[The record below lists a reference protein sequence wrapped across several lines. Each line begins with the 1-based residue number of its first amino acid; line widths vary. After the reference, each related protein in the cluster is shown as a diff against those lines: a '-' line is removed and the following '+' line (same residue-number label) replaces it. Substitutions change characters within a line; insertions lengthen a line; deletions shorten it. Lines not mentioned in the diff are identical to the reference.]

1 MKNDSHHN
9 IFIVSHDVRYQRGN
23 SVKNT
28 GEKMTMG
35 KTIIQKIFESHS
47 NTTAAINDIIDVT
60 IDIRVARDF
69 GGANVV
75 KHLEEN
81 HLSIHDPKHTFF
93 TFDCN
98 PGGCDQKYAENQQ
111 LCRVFARKYGVKIY
125 DINSGIGTHLAFD
138 EGLVFPGDTFVSTDS
153 HANILGALGAFGQGM
168 GDIDIAYAFAHG
180 KIWFKVPPTIKIV
193 LKGTPAKTTTP
204 KDVVLKINKEL
215 GANGLLGYAAELYG
229 VYVDSLSLD
238 GRITIAS
245 MATEMGGIII
255 LIPSNIKIMDYYR
268 STFGITIKPI
278 QPDPDAFYERTIEI
292 DISDLLPQIAR
303 PGHPED
309 VVRVSEVSGIPVDSG
324 FIGSCTN
331 GRLEDMRAAAAIL
344 KDKTIAPGRI
354 LKIVPATD
362 MIWNS
367 CLKEGLLKIFKDAGA
382 LVGSAGCA
390 GCAAGQIGQTGK
402 GEVTIST
409 GNRNFTGKQGKGDIY
424 LASPQTVAAS
434 LLAGYITTID
444 AIPKKPAP
452 VKVETTPAKTTLE
465 KKKEQRVFPLVVE
478 GRAWVIQK
486 DNIDTD
492 MIYHNRHLAITN
504 PAEMGPYTFGNLKG
518 HEQFAKEA
526 KEGDIVVVGKNFGC
540 GSSRQQA
547 VDCFKALGISV
558 IIAESFGA
566 IYERNAINS
575 GMPILIAEGISKKL
589 YDKDVLS
596 LDFTTGQITDKTQK
610 KSFNAKPFSETQKEI
625 YLRGGLL
632 GG

>member
-1 MKNDSHHN
+1 
-9 IFIVSHDVRYQRGN
+9 
-23 SVKNT
+23 
-28 GEKMTMG
+28 MG
-35 KTIIQKIFESHS
+35 KTIIQKIFEAHS
-47 NTTAAINDIIDVT
+47 NTTAEINDIIDVT
-60 IDIRVARDF
+60 IDVRVARDF

-81 HLSIHDPKHTFF
+81 HLPIHDPKHTFF

-111 LCRVFARKYGVKIY
+111 LCRVFARRHGIKIY

-180 KIWFKVPPTIKIV
+180 KIWFKVPPTIRIV
-193 LKGTPAKTTTP
+193 LKGTPAKNTTP

-215 GANGLLGYAAELYG
+215 GADGLLGYAAELYG
-229 VYVDSLSLD
+229 LYIDSLSFD

-255 LIPSNIKIMDYYR
+255 LFPTNQKIMDYYR
-268 STFGITIKPI
+268 NTFGITIKPMHA
-278 QPDPDAFYERTIEI
+278 DLDARYQRTIEI
-292 DISDLLPQIAR
+292 DISDLPPQIAR

-309 VVRVSEVSGIPVDSG
+309 VVSVLELSGIPVDSG

-344 KDKTIAPGRI
+344 KDKIIAPGRI

-444 AIPKKPAP
+444 AIPKKPVP
-452 VKVETTPAKTTLE
+452 VKVESAPVKTSPE
-465 KKKEQRVFPLVVE
+465 QKKEEKVSPLVVE

-518 HEQFAKEA
+518 YEQFAKEA
-526 KEGDIVVVGKNFGC
+526 KKGDIVAVGKNFGC

-558 IIAESFGA
+558 IVAESFGA

-575 GMPILIAEGISKKL
+575 GMPILVAEDITKKL
-589 YDKDVLS
+589 HDKDVLS
-596 LDFTTGQITDKTQK
+596 IDFTTGQITDKTKK
-610 KSFNAKPFSETQKEI
+610 KSFNAKPFSEAQKEI

>member
-1 MKNDSHHN
+1 
-9 IFIVSHDVRYQRGN
+9 
-23 SVKNT
+23 
-28 GEKMTMG
+28 MG
-35 KTIIQKIFESHS
+35 KTIIQKIFGAHS
-47 NTTAAINDIIDVT
+47 NTIAAINEIINVT

-75 KHLEEN
+75 RHLEEN
-81 HLSIHDPKHTFF
+81 HLPLHDPKHTFF

-111 LCRVFARKYGVKIY
+111 LCRVFARKHGIKIY

-168 GDIDIAYAFAHG
+168 GDIDIAYAFAYG

-204 KDVVLKINKEL
+204 KDIVLKINKEL
-215 GANGLLGYAAELYG
+215 GANGLLGYAAEIYG
-229 VYVDSLSLD
+229 SFVDSLSLD
-238 GRITIAS
+238 GRVTIAS

-255 LIPSNIKIMDYYR
+255 LFPTNEKIMDYYR
-268 STFGITIKPI
+268 TTFGITIKPI
-278 QPDPDAFYERTIEI
+278 HADPDAQYDRTIEI
-292 DISDLLPQIAR
+292 DISGLPPQIAR

-309 VVRVSEVSGIPVDSG
+309 VVNVSEVSGIPVDSG

-344 KDKTIAPGRI
+344 RDKTIAPGRI

-362 MIWNS
+362 MIWNT
-367 CLKEGLLKIFKDAGA
+367 CLKEGLLRVFKDAGA

-402 GEVTIST
+402 GEVTISS

-434 LLAGYITTID
+434 LLAGYITTVE
-444 AIPKKPAP
+444 AIPKKPMP
-452 VKVETTPAKTTLE
+452 VKVETTLVKTIPE
-465 KKKEQRVFPLVVE
+465 QKKEQMIFPLVVE

-492 MIYHNRHLAITN
+492 MIFHNRHLTITN
-504 PAEMGPYTFGNLKG
+504 PVEMRPYTFGNLKG
-518 HEQFAKEA
+518 YEQFAKEA
-526 KEGDIVVVGKNFGC
+526 QKGDIVVVGKNFGC

-575 GMPILIAEGISKKL
+575 GMPILVAEGITKKL
-589 YDKDVLS
+589 HDKDMLS
-596 LDFTTGQITDKTQK
+596 VDFTTGQITDKTQRQ
-610 KSFNAKPFSETQKEI
+610 SFYIKPFSEAQKEI

>member
-1 MKNDSHHN
+1 
-9 IFIVSHDVRYQRGN
+9 
-23 SVKNT
+23 
-28 GEKMTMG
+28 MG
-35 KTIIQKIFESHS
+35 KTIIQKIFETHS
-47 NTTAAINDIIDVT
+47 NTAAAINEIIDVT

-81 HLSIHDPKHTFF
+81 RLPIHDPKHTFF

-111 LCRVFARKYGVKIY
+111 LCRVFARKHGIKIY

-193 LKGTPAKTTTP
+193 LKGTPAKNTTP
-204 KDVVLKINKEL
+204 KDVVLKTNKIL

-229 VYVDSLSLD
+229 PYVDSLSLD
-238 GRITIAS
+238 GRVTIAS

-255 LIPSNIKIMDYYR
+255 LFPTNEKIMDYYKN
-268 STFGITIKPI
+268 TFGITIKPTHA
-278 QPDPDAFYERTIEI
+278 DSDAQYERTIEI
-292 DISDLLPQIAR
+292 DIGGLPPQIAR

-309 VVRVSEVSGIPVDSG
+309 VVNVSEVSGILVDSG

-331 GRLEDMRAAAAIL
+331 GRLEDMRAVAAIL
-344 KDKTIAPGRI
+344 RDKTIAPGRI

-434 LLAGYITTID
+434 LLAGYITTVD
-444 AIPKKPAP
+444 AIPKKPIP
-452 VKVETTPAKTTLE
+452 VKVETTAVRTISE
-465 KKKEQRVFPLVVE
+465 QKKEKTISPLVLE
-478 GRAWVIQK
+478 GRVWVIQK

-518 HEQFAKEA
+518 YEQFAKEA
-526 KEGDIVVVGKNFGC
+526 KKGDIVVVGKNFGC

-547 VDCFKALGISV
+547 VDCFKAVGISV
-558 IIAESFGA
+558 IVAESFGA

-575 GMPILIAEGISKKL
+575 GMPILVAEGITKKL
-589 YDKDVLS
+589 SDKDLVSIDLA
-596 LDFTTGQITDKTQK
+596 TGLISDKTQK
-610 KSFNAKPFSETQKEI
+610 KTFNAKPFSEAQKEI

-632 GG
+632 VGV

>member
-1 MKNDSHHN
+1 
-9 IFIVSHDVRYQRGN
+9 
-23 SVKNT
+23 
-28 GEKMTMG
+28 MG
-35 KTIIQKIFESHS
+35 KTIIQKIFEAH
-47 NTTAAINDIIDVT
+47 THTDARVGDIIDVG
-60 IDIRVARDF
+60 IDVRVARDF

-75 KHLEEN
+75 KHIQDHRLP
-81 HLSIHDPKHTFF
+81 IHDPKQTFF

-111 LCRVFARKYGVKIY
+111 ICRVFARKHGIKIY

-153 HANILGALGAFGQGM
+153 HANILGAIGAFGQGM
-168 GDIDIAYAFAHG
+168 GDIDIAHAFAYG
-180 KIWFKVPPTIKIV
+180 KIWFKVPPSIKII
-193 LKGTPAKTTTP
+193 LKGRPCSTATP
-204 KDVVLKINKEL
+204 KDVVLKMNKEL

-229 VYVDSLSLD
+229 DYVDDLSLD
-238 GRITIAS
+238 GRVTIAS
-245 MATEMGGIII
+245 MATEMGGIIM
-255 LIPSNIKIMDYYR
+255 LFPTNEKIMQHYKKL
-268 STFGITIKPI
+268 FGITIKPI
-278 QPDPDAFYERTIEI
+278 NADHDASYERTLEI
-292 DISDLLPQIAR
+292 DLSNLTPQISR

-309 VVRVSEVSGIPVDSG
+309 VVCVSGVPGVAVDSG

-331 GRLEDMRAAAAIL
+331 GRLEDMRAVAVIL
-344 KDKTIAPGRI
+344 KNKTIAPGRV

-362 MIWNS
+362 TIWNT
-367 CLKEGLLKIFKDAGA
+367 CLAEGLIKTFKEAGA

-402 GEVTIST
+402 GEVTISS

-434 LLAGYITTID
+434 LVAGYITTVD
-444 AIPKKPAP
+444 SIPKKPAP
-452 VKVETTPAKTTLE
+452 VKVEISKEKTSTERKDHPAAP
-465 KKKEQRVFPLVVE
+465 PLVVS
-478 GRAWVIQK
+478 GRAWVIGK

-504 PAEMGPYTFGNLKG
+504 LSEMGPYTFGNLKG
-518 HEQFAKEA
+518 HEQFASQARK
-526 KEGDIVVVGKNFGC
+526 GDIVVVGRNFGC

-558 IIAESFGA
+558 IVAESFGA

-575 GMPILIAEGISKKL
+575 GMPIIVAEGIPKKVQ
-589 YDKDVLS
+589 DKDILS
-596 LDFTTGQITDKTQK
+596 IDFTTGVITDISQGKTFQ
-610 KSFNAKPFSETQKEI
+610 AIPFSDVQKEI

-632 GG
+632 GGE